1 MRTTEQ
7 RLRNIVVDSLGIA
20 EDEVSRDANFIE
32 DLGADSLDIIIL
44 VVDAEKEFSIRIP
57 DADVDK
63 IHTFG
68 EAVDYINQFPESKDY
83 GKE

>member
-1 MRTTEQ
+1 MRATEQ
-7 RLRNIVVDSLGIA
+7 RLKSIVIDRLGVEDS
-20 EDEVSRDANFIE
+20 EVSRDANFIE
-32 DLGADSLDIIIL
+32 DLDADSLDIAIL
-44 VVDAEKEFSIRIP
+44 VADVEKEFSIRIP

>member
-1 MRTTEQ
+1 MRATEQ
-7 RLRNIVVDSLGIA
+7 RLKSIVIDRLGV
-20 EDEVSRDANFIE
+20 EGSEVSRDANFIE
-32 DLGADSLDIIIL
+32 DLDADSLDIAIL
-44 VVDAEKEFSIRIP
+44 VADAEKEFSIRIP
-57 DADVDK
+57 DVDVDK

>member
-1 MRTTEQ
+1 MRATEQ
-7 RLRNIVVDSLGIA
+7 RLKSIVIDRLGVEDS
-20 EDEVSRDANFIE
+20 EVSRDANFIE
-32 DLGADSLDIIIL
+32 DLDADSLDIAIR
-44 VVDAEKEFSIRIP
+44 VMDVEKEFSIRIP
-57 DADVDK
+57 DADTYK

>member
-1 MRTTEQ
+1 MRATEQ
-7 RLRNIVVDSLGIA
+7 RLKSIVIDRLGVEDS
-20 EDEVSRDANFIE
+20 EVSRDANFIE
-32 DLGADSLDIIIL
+32 DLDADSLDIAIL
-44 VVDAEKEFSIRIP
+44 VADVEKEFSIRMP

-68 EAVDYINQFPESKDY
+68 EAVDYINLFPESKDY